1 MKTKSPDLT
10 QLRLR
15 SQDEL
20 PTAAIKEVSN
30 HDIAIIGIYTRFP
43 NARNTE
49 AFWQNIKNGVS
60 CVTKFPEKRREDAD
74 RFVRFS
80 GKSEIPYS
88 NGAYLEDIDA
98 FDYSFFNIPPKEAL
112 LMNPR
117 QRVFLEAAWNVFEDA
132 GYGPQQLAGSNIGVY
147 AGHIGDVESYV
158 YREMIEAVDPS
169 LISAAMP
176 GNLSSIIPSRISYLL
191 NLKGPSMTV
200 DTACSSSLI
209 AVDLACQALRKG
221 DCEMA
226 IAGAVRIN
234 LLPQN
239 KNHAKLGIESTDD
252 ETRAFDDEADGSGM
266 GEGAAVVLLKPLSK
280 AKRDGDAIY
289 CVIKGS
295 AVNQDGAS
303 MGITAPNPSAQT
315 AVLNKAWKEA
325 GIDPATLAYI
335 ETHGTG
341 TKLGDPI
348 EIEGI
353 SKAFA
358 KYTDKKQFCAIG
370 SVKTNIGHLYDCAGI
385 AGLIKAVLAL
395 KHQLLPPSIHFKT
408 PNKQIPF
415 IDSPVYINTSQK
427 PWAQGEAPRRCGVS
441 SFGLSGTNCHV
452 VLEEY
457 IAQPA
462 NVDQVAGAP
471 EQPYIIPL
479 SAKSEE
485 ALHTLLLH
493 MDEYFDGAHWASL
506 KDISYTLAAGRD
518 HHPIRLAIVASNIAD
533 LKGKLKQL
541 IAQRQHLSGLDA
553 SWFTYGTAKPAGDHT
568 PFVQLAEQLV
578 KQLKTAAELE
588 RPVLLQQIAELY
600 TAGAAIG
607 WSAMYRGS
615 RAKRAHIPVY
625 PFERKRSWLQIPE
638 RAPAERT
645 NALYYTMN
653 WIEEAADQP
662 ARAMRGETVIILG
675 EWQQLTQQLEEEGVH
690 CIQVKRGTHYQVVSP
705 QAYMISEKEEDYDKL
720 TEALKHVRFTKI
732 LHLLCCNGPDGM
744 MSAEQLSERQS
755 LGVYSLF
762 HLTKALLSA
771 GVGHKHEIIIAADY
785 VNRVTGEEACLKPE
799 NSPLFGLGKVIGI
812 EYPHITCRAIDM
824 DASTTAREVISEL
837 GRNKTTYQI
846 AYRDGKRF
854 AEIMEETDVEQ
865 LPDDPVSI
873 KEEGVYVITGGAGN
887 LGLLTAKHLA
897 SKGKINV
904 ALLNRSPLPKQEDWP
919 SYLEQDGGSRL
930 HDTIKKLHEIAATG
944 AQVEC
949 ISLNVTSLDEMS
961 ATMERLRQTY
971 GKINGVIHAAGVAGR
986 GFLIRKDTAV
996 FEEVLNPK
1004 VMGTWILDKV
1014 TEQDDL
1020 DFFVLFSS
1028 GVALVGEMGQGDYT
1042 AANCYLD
1049 AFADYRRK
1057 LGKPALSIN
1066 WVVWDGARMGEGTS
1080 ETIDSIF
1087 KTLPATLALQGFD
1100 KVVSKDIARVLI
1112 GEVNTSNPSGLE
1124 LFSKDVFHLPE
1135 KLRAIMFSDSSSEQA
1150 VQSKPLPMQEA
1161 KVKLLGSKNGS
1172 YSEVEQTLAGLY
1184 REVLGYE
1191 ELSIHDT
1198 FFELGGDSVQLHR
1211 LHKLVEQRYL
1221 GQTSIAD
1228 LFAYASIA
1236 KLASFLTKEDN
1247 KAVKRHASAAH
1258 VPAAHDDDIAII
1270 GMSALFPGADT
1281 VDQYWTNIS
1290 NAVDCTGPIPQERR
1304 AYAEEYLAA
1313 IGQAPDGHPGYMDC
1327 AFVEGIDEFDYR
1339 FFRISPKEANLTD
1352 PCQRVFMQKAWHAI
1366 EDAGYGGDKLRGSR
1380 TGIYV
1385 GFANIIRDSYQKMLT
1400 DVDPV
1405 MMSEAI
1411 VGNVSAMLPSR
1422 ISHLLDLKGPT
1433 MVVDTACSSSLVAVH
1448 LASNAIRGGDC
1459 DMAIVGG
1466 VKLFLIPFDHEH
1478 NKIGIESTD
1487 GKTRAFDAYADGS
1500 GSGEGTAAIILKP
1513 LSKAKADGDHIHAV
1527 IKGSAIN
1534 QDGASMGITA
1544 PNPAAQTDV
1553 ITRAWEKAGIHPE
1566 SIAFFEAHGTG
1577 TALGDPIEFSGLK
1590 QAIETYTDKKQFC
1603 AIGSVKSN
1611 IGHLNEGAGMASII
1625 KAVMALKH
1633 REIPPTLYFQTPNPK
1648 IDLQDSPLFINA
1660 QSRKWENDEQ
1670 PMRGAI
1676 SSFGLSGTNCH
1687 MIIEEYRPEAAAPEQ
1702 AEEPKASAQLLTLSA
1717 ASRGSLIRLAGQ
1729 YASRFV
1735 DGNVGSLANICYTA
1749 NTGRGHYSH
1758 RLALIVADAAD
1769 LARKLKLLAE
1779 QETFSPL
1786 PMEGVY
1792 YGEYRAVSDERSI
1805 RNPGDITEARKSEL
1819 SREGEQAVLALENTP
1834 ALALDRTEALQQLC
1848 QLYVQGAD
1856 ISWEQFYAE
1865 QTHGKVQLPVYPFER
1880 TKCWAEFPK
1889 FAKQT
1894 LLKAA
1899 SAEAAAAA
1907 DMKKQPSAF
1916 TMSWKQQ
1923 ARLAV
1928 SAAEPAAGV
1937 TVIVKDSEGFAER
1950 LASELRD
1957 QGRKV
1962 LLAEIPDLSAA
1973 EEMGAIEAKWL
1984 DRYSQLLQEE
1994 AEQGIARII
2003 HCGSLAGRVI
2013 SSIDELKASQQ
2024 RGAMSLFLLMKAWA
2038 ACGFE
2043 HDTEVIVMTENASR
2057 ITGEERQLRPE
2068 NAPLLGLA
2076 KALSKEHANIRC
2088 RSIDMDGE
2096 VQLDEIL
2103 SELSV
2108 NSDAR
2113 LVAFRN
2119 GIRYVELLE
2128 PCSSLNES
2136 SSKELTVQA
2145 GGVYLITGGT
2155 GGIGL
2160 ETAKWLSRKGRI
2172 KLVLVNRS
2180 ELPDRPVWDSILLNH
2195 EDRKLCEKIASIREI
2210 EAGGSE
2216 VILYRC
2222 DVSHY
2227 DETAAMLE
2235 HIRLTHGEIKGIVH
2249 GAGIARTESIM
2260 EKSLDTFEQVIRA
2273 KIYGTWLLDQLTLQ
2287 DRLDFFLMYSSIAT
2301 MFETGYQSDYLAANA
2316 YLDAY
2321 SSAPSSDGRR
2331 RLTINWTTWRDKG
2344 MASDHNFQ
2352 ADTIFKTIQAARA
2365 MEELDAVW
2373 QTRQSNVLIGEL
2385 NLESRMALWLHNYEI
2400 QLSDDITASLDA
2412 LNERLAQAP
2421 ERSSKSAGYAAVK
2434 LIGSEH
2440 DAFSETERQVAQT
2453 CKGVLGFSEIDI
2465 HESFFEMGADSL
2477 MIRQIYQKLS
2487 QLYTEEVVITDMF
2500 EYPTVHK
2507 LAKHIERRQAGVV
2520 AAAAP
2525 VSNRTALQ
2533 DDELNRM
2540 FDELDN
2546 GALDLEQVLSK
2557 LGSKER

>member
-20 PTAAIKEVSN
+20 PTAAIKEAN
-30 HDIAIIGIYTRFP
+30 HHDIAIIGIYTRFP

-49 AFWQNIKNGVS
+49 AFWENIKNGVS
-60 CVTKFPEKRREDAD
+60 CVTKFPEKRRKDAD
-74 RFVRFS
+74 RYVRFS

-98 FDYSFFNIPPKEAL
+98 FDYSFFNIPPKEAI

-191 NLKGPSMTV
+191 NFKGPSMIV

-209 AVDLACQALRKG
+209 AVDLACHALRRG

-226 IAGAVRIN
+226 LAGAVRIN

-266 GEGAAVVLLKPLSK
+266 GEGAAIVLLKPLSK
-280 AKRDGDAIY
+280 AKRDGDSIY

-385 AGLIKAVLAL
+385 AGLIKAALAL

-427 PWAQGEAPRRCGVS
+427 PWAQGDAPRRCGVS

-457 IAQPA
+457 IAQTATAEQGAALP
-462 NVDQVAGAP
+462 DQS
-471 EQPYIIPL
+471 YMIPL

-485 ALHTLLLH
+485 ALDTLLLH
-493 MDEYFDGAHWASL
+493 MGEYFDGENRASL

-518 HHPIRLAIVASNIAD
+518 HHPLRLAVVASDIAD
-533 LKGKLKQL
+533 LKWKLQQL
-541 IAQRQHLSGLDA
+541 ISQRQHLTSFDA
-553 SWFTYGTAKPAGDHT
+553 PWFSYGTAKLAGDKDN
-568 PFVQLAEQLV
+568 FVQLAEQLV
-578 KQLKTAAELE
+578 KQLKAAAALE
-588 RPVLLQQIAELY
+588 RSGLLQQIAELY

-625 PFERKRSWLQIPE
+625 PFERKRSWLQIPGP
-638 RAPAERT
+638 APAERS
-645 NALYYTMN
+645 NALYYTMK
-653 WIEEAADQP
+653 WIEEAADH
-662 ARAMRGETVIILG
+662 RTRTMRGETAIILG
-675 EWQQLTQQLEEEGVH
+675 EWPELTQQLEEEGVH
-690 CIQVKRGTHYQVVSP
+690 CIHVKRGTHYQVLNPES
-705 QAYMISEKEEDYDKL
+705 YIISEKEEDYDKL
-720 TEALKHVRFTKI
+720 TEALKHVKFTKI
-732 LHLLCCNGPDGM
+732 LHLLGYNGPDEM
-744 MSAEQLSERQS
+744 MSAEQLNERQS

-785 VNRVTGEEACLKPE
+785 VNQVTGEEACLKPE

-812 EYPHITCRAIDM
+812 EYPHITCKAIDV
-824 DASTTAREVISEL
+824 DGSTTVREVISEL

-846 AYRDGKRF
+846 AYRNGKRF

-865 LPDDPVSI
+865 MPDNPVSI

-897 SKGKINV
+897 SKGKINL
-904 ALLNRSPLPKQEDWP
+904 ALLNRSSLPKPEEWGP
-919 SYLEQDGGSRL
+919 LLEQADGSRL

-949 ISLNVTSLDEMS
+949 ISLDVTSLDEMS
-961 ATMERLRQTY
+961 ATMERLRQKY
-971 GKINGVIHAAGVAGR
+971 GKINGIIHAAGVAGR

-1014 TEQDDL
+1014 TEQDEL

-1057 LGKPALSIN
+1057 RGKPALAIN

-1087 KTLPATLALQGFD
+1087 KTLPATLALHGFD
-1100 KVVSKDIARVLI
+1100 KVISKDLTRVLI

-1150 VQSKPLPMQEA
+1150 VQGKPLPMQEA
-1161 KVKLLGSKNGS
+1161 KVKLLGSNNGS

-1211 LHKLVEQRYL
+1211 LHKLVEQRYT

-1236 KLASFLTKEDN
+1236 KLASFLTKEDS
-1247 KAVKRHASAAH
+1247 KAVKRNTAARH
-1258 VPAAHDDDIAII
+1258 VPASHDDDIAII

-1304 AYAEEYLAA
+1304 EYAEDYLAA
-1313 IGQAPDGHPGYMDC
+1313 IGQLPDEHPGYMDC
-1327 AFVEGIDEFDYR
+1327 AYVEGIDEFDYR

-1466 VKLFLIPFDHEH
+1466 VKLFLIPLDHEH

-1590 QAIETYTDKKQFC
+1590 QAIEAYTDKKQFC

-1633 REIPPTLYFQTPNPK
+1633 REIPPTLYFQTPNSK

-1660 QSRKWENDEQ
+1660 QSRKWEDDEQ
-1670 PMRGAI
+1670 PMRCAV

-1687 MIIEEYRPEAAAPEQ
+1687 MIIEEYKPEVAAPKE
-1702 AEEPKASAQLLTLSA
+1702 AKEPQSPPQILTLSA
-1717 ASRGSLIRLAGQ
+1717 ASKGSLIRLARH
-1729 YASRFV
+1729 YADRFMNGAAGALT
-1735 DGNVGSLANICYTA
+1735 DICYTA

-1769 LARKLKLLAE
+1769 LSSKLKLLAE
-1779 QETFSPL
+1779 LETFSSL
-1786 PMEGVY
+1786 PAEGIY

-1819 SREGEQAVLALENTP
+1819 GRNGEQAVLALENAP
-1834 ALALDRTEALQQLC
+1834 ARAEALKQLC

-1856 ISWEQFYAE
+1856 IPWEQLYSRQPHA
-1865 QTHGKVQLPVYPFER
+1865 KVQLPVYPFER

-1889 FAKQT
+1889 HTKRTLSHAAFADT
-1894 LLKAA
+1894 
-1899 SAEAAAAA
+1899 AAAMEKPPAV
-1907 DMKKQPSAF
+1907 F

-1928 SAAEPAAGV
+1928 PAAEPAAGV
-1937 TVIVKDSEGFAER
+1937 TVIVKDNEGFADR
-1950 LASELRD
+1950 LASEFRD
-1957 QGRKV
+1957 QGRQV
-1962 LLAEIPDLSAA
+1962 LIAEIPDWSMT
-1973 EEMGAIEAKWL
+1973 EEMASVEARLL
-1984 DRYSQLLQEE
+1984 DSYRQLLQESE
-1994 AEQGIARII
+1994 DQGIARII
-2003 HCGSLAGRVI
+2003 HCGSLTRTLV
-2013 SSIDELKASQQ
+2013 SSIDELKESQH
-2024 RGAMSLFLLMKAWA
+2024 RGALSLFLLMKAWA

-2043 HDTEVIVMTENASR
+2043 HDTEIIVLTENACR

-2076 KALSKEHANIRC
+2076 KALSKEHSNISC
-2088 RSIDMDGE
+2088 RSIDMDEE
-2096 VQLDEIL
+2096 VELEDVL
-2103 SELSV
+2103 SELSI

-2119 GIRYVELLE
+2119 GTRYVELFE
-2128 PCSSLNES
+2128 PCSSLNAPS
-2136 SSKELTVQA
+2136 SEEMTVQA

-2160 ETAKWLSRKGRI
+2160 ETAKWLSVKGRI
-2172 KLVLVNRS
+2172 KLVLINRS
-2180 ELPDRPVWDSILLNH
+2180 EMPDRRKWDGILLQN

-2210 EAGGSE
+2210 EASGSE
-2216 VILYRC
+2216 VVLYRS
-2222 DVSHY
+2222 DVSNY
-2227 DETAAMLE
+2227 DETASMLE
-2235 HIRLTHGEIKGIVH
+2235 DIRLKHGEIKGIVH
-2249 GAGIARTESIM
+2249 GAGIARTESIT
-2260 EKSLDTFEQVIRA
+2260 EKRLDTFEQVISA
-2273 KIYGTWLLDQLTLQ
+2273 KVYGTWLLDRLTQQ
-2287 DRLDFFLMYSSIAT
+2287 DHLDFFIMYSSVAT

-2321 SSAPSSDGRR
+2321 STAPSSDGRR
-2331 RLTINWTTWRDKG
+2331 RLTINWTTWKGKG

-2365 MEELDAVW
+2365 MELLDLVW
-2373 QTRQSNVLIGEL
+2373 RTPQSRVLIGEL
-2385 NLESRMALWLHNYEI
+2385 NMESRMALWLHNYSI

-2412 LNERLAQAP
+2412 LNKRLAQVP
-2421 ERSSKSAGYAAVK
+2421 ERSSKSAGYAAVT

-2487 QLYTEEVVITDMF
+2487 QLYTEEVIITDMF

-2507 LAKHIERRQAGVV
+2507 LARHIERRQAGMDT
-2520 AAAAP
+2520 AAAP
-2525 VSNRTALQ
+2525 MNNRTALQ

-2546 GALDLEQVLSK
+2546 GALDIEQVLSK

>member
-20 PTAAIKEVSN
+20 PTAAIKEAN
-30 HDIAIIGIYTRFP
+30 HHDIAIIGIYTRFP

-74 RFVRFS
+74 RYVRYS
-80 GKSEIPYS
+80 GQAELPYS

-117 QRVFLEAAWNVFEDA
+117 QRVFLEAAWNAFEDA
-132 GYGPQQLAGSNIGVY
+132 GYGPQQLSGSNIGVY

-158 YREMIEAVDPS
+158 YREMIEAVDPT
-169 LISAAMP
+169 LVSAAMP

-191 NLKGPSMTV
+191 NFKGPSMTV

-209 AVDLACQALRKG
+209 AVDLACQALRRG

-226 IAGAVRIN
+226 LAGAVRIN

-266 GEGAAVVLLKPLSK
+266 GEGAAIVLLKPLSK
-280 AKRDGDAIY
+280 AKRDGDSIY

-315 AVLNKAWKEA
+315 AVLSKAWKEA

-353 SKAFA
+353 SKAFE

-385 AGLIKAVLAL
+385 AGLIKAALAL

-441 SFGLSGTNCHV
+441 SFGLSGTNCHM

-457 IAQPA
+457 TAQA
-462 NVDQVAGAP
+462 ATTELAAAAP
-471 EQPYIIPL
+471 EQSYMIPL

-493 MDEYFDGAHWASL
+493 MGEYFEGEQRASL

-518 HHPIRLAIVASNIAD
+518 HHPLRLAFIATDIAD
-533 LKGKLKQL
+533 LKQKLHQL
-541 IAQRQHLSGLDA
+541 IACRQHLTSLDVPWL
-553 SWFTYGTAKPAGDHT
+553 SYGTSKLAGDHAH
-568 PFVQLAEQLV
+568 FAQLAEQLV
-578 KQLKTAAELE
+578 KQLKTAAVLE
-588 RPVLLQQIAELY
+588 RPELLQQIAELY

-638 RAPAERT
+638 SAPAERA
-645 NALYYTMN
+645 NALFYTMK
-653 WIEEAADQP
+653 WMEEAADH
-662 ARAMRGETVIILG
+662 RTRTMRGETVLIMG
-675 EWQQLTQQLEEEGVH
+675 EWHQLSQQLEEEGVH
-690 CIQVKRGTHYQVVSP
+690 CIHVKRGSHYQVLSP
-705 QAYMISEKEEDYDKL
+705 ESYIISEKEEDYDKL
-720 TEALKHVRFTKI
+720 TEAIKHVNFTKI
-732 LHLLCCNGPDGM
+732 LHLLCYNGPNEM
-744 MSAEQLSERQS
+744 MSVEQLSERQS

-762 HLTKALLSA
+762 HLTKALLRA

-785 VNRVTGEEACLKPE
+785 VNRITGEEACLKPE

-812 EYPHITCRAIDM
+812 EYPHITCRAIDV
-824 DASTTAREVISEL
+824 DASTAARDVISEMGL
-837 GRNKTTYQI
+837 NKTTYQI
-846 AYRDGKRF
+846 AYRNGKRF

-865 LPDDPVSI
+865 MQGKPVSM

-897 SKGKINV
+897 SKGKINL
-904 ALLNRSPLPKQEDWP
+904 ALLNRTPLPKQEDWP

-930 HDTIKKLHEIAATG
+930 HDTIKKLQEIAATG

-949 ISLNVTSLDEMS
+949 IPLNVTSLDEMS
-961 ATMERLRQTY
+961 ATMERLRQKY

-1004 VMGTWILDKV
+1004 VTGTWILDKV
-1014 TEQDDL
+1014 TEQDEL

-1087 KTLPATLALQGFD
+1087 KTLPRALALHGFD
-1100 KVVSKDIARVLI
+1100 QAVSKDLARVLI

-1135 KLRAIMFSDSSSEQA
+1135 KLRAIMFSDSSREQA
-1150 VQSKPLPMQEA
+1150 VLGKALPMQEA

-1211 LHKLVEQRYL
+1211 LHKLVDQRYT

-1236 KLASFLTKEDN
+1236 KLASFLTKEDG
-1247 KAVKRHASAAH
+1247 KAVKQNTAARH
-1258 VPAAHDDDIAII
+1258 VPASHDDDIAII
-1270 GMSALFPGADT
+1270 GMSALFPGADS

-1304 AYAEEYLAA
+1304 IYAEDYLAA
-1313 IGQAPDGHPGYMDC
+1313 TGQSPDEHPGYMDC

-1466 VKLFLIPFDHEH
+1466 VKLFLIPLDHEH

-1487 GKTRAFDAYADGS
+1487 GKTRTFDAYADGS

-1577 TALGDPIEFSGLK
+1577 TALGDPIEISGLK
-1590 QAIETYTDKKQFC
+1590 QAIESYTDKKQFC

-1625 KAVMALKH
+1625 KSVMALKH
-1633 REIPPTLYFQTPNPK
+1633 RVIPPTLYFQTPNPK
-1648 IDLQDSPLFINA
+1648 IDLHDSPLFINA
-1660 QSRKWENDEQ
+1660 QSRKWENEEQ
-1670 PMRGAI
+1670 PMRCAV

-1687 MIIEEYRPEAAAPEQ
+1687 MIIEEYTPEV
-1702 AEEPKASAQLLTLSA
+1702 AESEEEEKRQSPPQILTLSA
-1717 ASRGSLIRLAGQ
+1717 ASRESLRRLTRHYADRFMNGAAGT
-1729 YASRFV
+1729 
-1735 DGNVGSLANICYTA
+1735 LADICYTA

-1758 RLALIVADAAD
+1758 RLALIVSDGAD
-1769 LARKLKLLAE
+1769 LTGKLKHLAE
-1779 QETFSPL
+1779 QETFSSL
-1786 PMEGVY
+1786 SAEGVY

-1805 RNPGDITEARKSEL
+1805 RSPGDITEARKSEL
-1819 SREGEQAVLALENTP
+1819 GREGEQAVLALENAP
-1834 ALALDRTEALQQLC
+1834 VASRTEALEQLC

-1856 ISWEQFYAE
+1856 IPWEQLYAE
-1865 QTHGKVQLPVYPFER
+1865 QPHAKVQLPVYPFER
-1880 TKCWAEFPK
+1880 TKCWADFPK
-1889 FAKQT
+1889 YAKQA
-1894 LLKAA
+1894 LLHAA
-1899 SAEAAAAA
+1899 SADTAVVT
-1907 DMKKQPSAF
+1907 DKLPSAF

-1923 ARLAV
+1923 ERLVV
-1928 SAAEPAAGV
+1928 SAAKPAGGI
-1937 TVIVKDSEGFAER
+1937 TVIVKDSEGFADR
-1950 LASELRD
+1950 LASALRN
-1957 QGRKV
+1957 QGRQV
-1962 LLAEIPDLSAA
+1962 LIAQTPDWSIT
-1973 EEMGAIEAKWL
+1973 EEMTAVEGRML
-1984 DRYSQLLQEE
+1984 DCYSQLLQEA
-1994 AEQGIARII
+1994 AEQGIAQII
-2003 HCGSLAGRVI
+2003 HCGSLTRSSI
-2013 SSIDELKASQQ
+2013 SSIEELKVSQH
-2024 RGAMSLFLLMKAWA
+2024 RGAMSLFLIMKAWA

-2043 HDTEVIVMTENASR
+2043 QAAEMIVLTENACR
-2057 ITGEERQLRPE
+2057 ITGAEQQLRPE

-2076 KALSKEHANIRC
+2076 KALSKEHSNISC
-2088 RSIDMDGE
+2088 RSIDMDE
-2096 VQLDEIL
+2096 ELKLEDVL
-2103 SELSV
+2103 SELSI

-2119 GIRYVELLE
+2119 GTRYVEIFE
-2128 PCSSLNES
+2128 PCSSLNTPSGE
-2136 SSKELTVQA
+2136 ELTVQA

-2160 ETAKWLSRKGRI
+2160 ETAKWLSTKGRI

-2180 ELPDRPVWDSILLNH
+2180 ELPDRRTWDGILLQN
-2195 EDRKLCEKIASIREI
+2195 EDHKLCEKIAGIREI
-2210 EAGGSE
+2210 EASGSE
-2216 VILYRC
+2216 VIVYRS

-2235 HIRLTHGEIKGIVH
+2235 DIRLTHGEIKGIVH

-2260 EKSLDTFEQVIRA
+2260 DKSLDTFEQVISA
-2273 KIYGTWLLDQLTLQ
+2273 KIYGTWLLDQLTQQ
-2287 DRLDFFLMYSSIAT
+2287 DRLDFFIMYSSIAT

-2321 SSAPSSDGRR
+2321 STAPSSDGRR
-2331 RLTINWTTWRDKG
+2331 RLTINWTTWQGKG
-2344 MASDHNFQ
+2344 MASDQNFQ

-2365 MEELDAVW
+2365 MELLDLVW
-2373 QTRQSNVLIGEL
+2373 CTPQSRVLIGEL
-2385 NLESRMALWLHNYEI
+2385 HLESRMALWLHNYAV
-2400 QLSDDITASLDA
+2400 QLSDDIMTSLEA

-2421 ERSSKSAGYAAVK
+2421 DRSSKSAGYAAVT

-2440 DAFSETERQVAQT
+2440 DAFSDTERQVAEA
-2453 CKGVLGFSEIDI
+2453 CKGVLGFTEIDI

-2507 LAKHIERRQAGVV
+2507 LAKHIERRQAGMDT
-2520 AAAAP
+2520 AAAP
-2525 VSNRTALQ
+2525 INNRTVLQ